1 MEKFIWI
8 LSLVI
13 IGYLLRKKIF
23 KVITFIFIPKKCK
36 IKGEFIKSWKTPFFV
51 SMTGSSV
58 QYLDSSPG
66 YIYRYF
72 LSLKSEDCGKI
83 DVEISLFL
91 LNEIKRQ
98 LREDKKCISLMCE
111 KYAWEKTQSVLNVVN
126 D

>member
-13 IGYLLRKKIF
+13 IGYFLRKKIF

-36 IKGEFIKSWKTPFFV
+36 IKGEFIKSWKAPFFV
-51 SMTGSSV
+51 PMTGSSV
-58 QYLDSSPG
+58 QYSDSSPG

-72 LSLKSEDCGKI
+72 LSLKSEDCNKV

-91 LNEIKRQ
+91 LNEIKRH
-98 LREDKKCISLMCE
+98 LGENKKCISLMCE
-111 KYAWEKTQSVLNVVN
+111 KYEWERNPSVINVVN